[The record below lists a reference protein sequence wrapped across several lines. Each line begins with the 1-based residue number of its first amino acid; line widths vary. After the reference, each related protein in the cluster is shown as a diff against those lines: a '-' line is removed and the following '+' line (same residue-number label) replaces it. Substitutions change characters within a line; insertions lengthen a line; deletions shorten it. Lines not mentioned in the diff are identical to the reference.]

1 MSRPLRIEFAGA
13 LYHVTSRGNG
23 RKPIFR
29 DDQDR
34 LSFLEVLHKVNQR
47 YHWLCHAYCLMSNHY
62 HLIIETPEGN
72 LSRGMRQLNGVYTMY
87 FNRRHRTVGHVFQGR
102 YKAILVEKESYLLE
116 VCRYVVLNP
125 VRAGLVERPEGW
137 SWSSYR
143 GTAGL
148 NKPHPSL
155 TIDWILGQMGKEKRG
170 AVKRYRAYVRE
181 GMRAG
186 TIWKKVK
193 GQSILGE
200 EDFIDRFIGHV
211 RGYEEIKEIPRG
223 QRYLGR
229 PGLEDL
235 FSEKVIRDRKM
246 RNERVA
252 KAVGEWGYSQR
263 EVADYLRLHYSTLSR
278 IMKER
283 EKSTNKT

>member
-1 MSRPLRIEFAGA
+1 MS
-13 LYHVTSRGNG
+13 
-23 RKPIFR
+23 
-29 DDQDR
+29 D
-34 LSFLEVLHKVNQR
+34 
-47 YHWLCHAYCLMSNHY
+47 HY

-87 FNRRHRTVGHVFQGR
+87 FNRRHRTVGHVYQGR

-148 NKPHPSL
+148 NKPHRSL
-155 TIDWILGQMGKEKRG
+155 TVDWILGQMGKEKRG

-181 GMRAG
+181 GTRAEP
-186 TIWKKVK
+186 IWKKVK

-200 EDFIDRFIGHV
+200 EDFIGRFIGHV

-235 FSEKVIRDRKM
+235 FSGKVVRDRKK
-246 RNERVA
+246 RNERVG

>member
-1 MSRPLRIEFAGA
+1 M
-13 LYHVTSRGNG
+13 
-23 RKPIFR
+23 
-29 DDQDR
+29 
-34 LSFLEVLHKVNQR
+34 
-47 YHWLCHAYCLMSNHY
+47 
-62 HLIIETPEGN
+62 
-72 LSRGMRQLNGVYTMY
+72 
-87 FNRRHRTVGHVFQGR
+87 GHVFQGR

-116 VCRYVVLNP
+116 VCRYAVLNP
-125 VRAGLVERPEGW
+125 VRAGLGERPEGW
-137 SWSSYR
+137 GWSSYR

-181 GMRAG
+181 GVGAG
-186 TIWKKVK
+186 TIWQKVK

-235 FSEKVIRDRKM
+235 FSQKVVRDRKM

-252 KAVGEWGYSQR
+252 AAVGEWGYSQR

>member
-13 LYHVTSRGNG
+13 FYHLTSRGNG

-29 DDQDR
+29 NDEDR
-34 LSFLEVLHKVNQR
+34 LSFLEILHKVNQC
-47 YHWLCHAYCLMSNHY
+47 YHWLCHAYCLMNNHY
-62 HLIIETPEGN
+62 HLIIETLEGN
-72 LSRGMRQLNGVYTMY
+72 LSRGMRQLNGVYTMN
-87 FNRRHRTVGHVFQGR
+87 FNRRHRTVGHIFQGR

-125 VRAGLVERPEGW
+125 VRAGLVEKPEGW
-137 SWSSYR
+137 GWSSYR

-148 NKPHPSL
+148 VKPHPSL
-155 TIDWILGQMGKEKRG
+155 SIDWILGQMGKRKRE
-170 AVKRYRAYVRE
+170 AVRRYRIFVRD
-181 GMRAG
+181 GMGEG
-186 TIWKKVK
+186 TIWEKVK

-200 EDFIDRFIGHV
+200 EDFLEQFIGHV

-229 PGLEDL
+229 PGLKDL
-235 FSEKVIRDRKM
+235 FLEDMVRSRDM
-246 RNERVA
+246 RDEGIA

-263 EVADYLRLHYSTLSR
+263 EVADYLGLHYSTLSR
-278 IMKER
+278 LMKEA

>member
-13 LYHVTSRGNG
+13 LYHVTLRGNG

-29 DDQDR
+29 NDQDR

-47 YHWLCHAYCLMSNHY
+47 CHWFCHAYCLMTNHY

-155 TIDWILGQMGKEKRG
+155 TIDWILGQMGREKRG
-170 AVKRYRAYVRE
+170 AVRRYRAYVRE
-181 GMRAG
+181 GRRTD
-186 TIWKKVK
+186 TIWKKVR
-193 GQSILGE
+193 GQSILGK

-235 FSEKVIRDRKM
+235 FSGKVVRDRKM
-246 RNERVA
+246 RNQRVV

-278 IMKER
+278 VMKER
-283 EKSTNKT
+283 EESTNKT

>member
-29 DDQDR
+29 KDQDR
-34 LSFLEVLHKVNQR
+34 LSFLEVLDKVNRR

-102 YKAILVEKESYLLE
+102 YKAILVEKESHLLE

-125 VRAGLVERPEGW
+125 VRASLVERPEEW

-148 NKPHPSL
+148 NKPHRSL
-155 TIDWILGQMGKEKRG
+155 TVDWILGQMGKRRKE
-170 AVKRYRAYVRE
+170 AVKGYRNFVRDGIGE
-181 GMRAG
+181 G

-200 EDFIDRFIGHV
+200 ENFIDQFLGHV

-229 PGLEDL
+229 PGLGNM
-235 FSEKVIRDRKM
+235 FSENIVRDRKK
-246 RNERVA
+246 RDERVA
-252 KAVGEWGYSQR
+252 QAVGEWGYSQR

-278 IMKER
+278 ILKER
-283 EKSTNKT
+283 ERSTNKT